1 MQQRFFLG
9 VCKNRIKQQ
18 SFVIK
23 EICFVTVDKAV
34 TKIIHLYQSGD
45 LIPVKCSLVAAQKK
59 FKGVEV
65 LLCS

>member
-34 TKIIHLYQSGD
+34 TKIIHLYQRRD

-59 FKGVEV
+59 FKRDEV

>member
-1 MQQRFFLG
+1 M
-9 VCKNRIKQQ
+9 CKNRIKQQ

-23 EICFVTVDKAV
+23 EICSVSVDKAM
-34 TKIIHLYQSGD
+34 TKINHPYQSED

-59 FKGVEV
+59 FKRDEV